1 MISYFK
7 NIFDLMC
14 FLTGR
19 TFRQYLQTGSC
30 IWQCGHVP
38 VVSWSVF
45 PDGNQ
50 GMEWNRS
57 VENGQVHDGK

>member
-1 MISYFK
+1 M
-7 NIFDLMC
+7 MC

-38 VVSWSVF
+38 VVSGSVF
-45 PDGNQ
+45 PDRIQ